1 MKKYLLIGTLFLT
14 GCATDQRLLI
24 DNGSVK
30 KPDWVES
37 TKISWTEGDQ
47 VYFKS
52 QYTIRNDERLN
63 ACFQLAKLDSKETLL
78 REIAEDLRGQID
90 SAQQG
95 ISENTELILSQVR
108 SSEYSGKI
116 IGMKFLEQYHERYV
130 SSGVERS
137 DCYVMAGIRKAD
149 YDQIKRQVLYKIV
162 EADPDL
168 KRVIKDR
175 AIQFFDNDR
184 PANLQKDRS
193 SLPQK
198 VSPQAETRVKA
209 PTAIESSSHEAD
221 ATALSMQAE
230 Q

>member
-1 MKKYLLIGTLFLT
+1 MKKYLLIGILFLT
-14 GCATDQRLLI
+14 ACATDQRLLI
-24 DNGSVK
+24 ENGSVK

-47 VYFKS
+47 VFFKS

-63 ACFQLAKLDSKETLL
+63 ACFQLAKLESKETLL

-90 SAQQG
+90 NAQQG

-108 SSEYSGKI
+108 SSEYSGKV

-162 EADPDL
+162 DADPDL

-175 AIQFFDNDR
+175 AIQFFNNDKPNNSDKER
-184 PANLQKDRS
+184 GT
-193 SLPQK
+193 LPPK
-198 VSPQAETRVKA
+198 ATPQAEKRVKA
-209 PTAIESSSHEAD
+209 PVIVETSTNEAD
-221 ATALSMQAE
+221 TTALSMQAE